1 MYLLYKPCEPGQLA
15 RHISHVHNQSH
26 NKFYFTPVVLGSV
39 QRLQGGWSLA
49 LPFGVCAHHGH
60 EHQFTSKTKS
70 KEKRSDLSVSGK
82 CPLEGRPAAP
92 DKLNICL

>member
-39 QRLQGGWSLA
+39 QRLQGRLESGAA
-49 LPFGVCAHHGH
+49 LSSFAPITDMNINLLS
-60 EHQFTSKTKS
+60 QS
-70 KEKRSDLSVSGK
+70 KET
-82 CPLEGRPAAP
+82 
-92 DKLNICL
+92 I